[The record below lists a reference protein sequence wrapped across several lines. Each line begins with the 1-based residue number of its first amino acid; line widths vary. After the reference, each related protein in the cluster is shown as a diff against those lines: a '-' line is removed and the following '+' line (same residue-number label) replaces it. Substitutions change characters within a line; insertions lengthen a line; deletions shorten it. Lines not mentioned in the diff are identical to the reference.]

1 MALTLHQSGHGHSH
15 GGLSSSHGHG
25 HSHSSKE
32 DKGKGHSHGNSNHA
46 HGDHGDSDVEH
57 QGTKLEPGVKAKA
70 QANASV
76 RSAFVHVMGDLLQSI
91 SVLVS
96 AVIIFFKV
104 RGQPWRACRFV
115 CFMRVCLGLC
125 HCANIGLT
133 VILTG
138 VTLL

>member
-32 DKGKGHSHGNSNHA
+32 DKGHSHGNSNHA

-57 QGTKLEPGVKAKA
+57 QGTIPEAGVKARA

-76 RSAFVHVMGDLLQSI
+76 RSAFLHVLGDLLQSI

-96 AVIIFFKV
+96 AVITFFKV
-104 RGQPWRACRFV
+104 RGQPWRACVFL
-115 CFMRVCLGLC
+115 LGL
-125 HCANIGLT
+125 
-133 VILTG
+133 
-138 VTLL
+138 